1 MGIVD
6 RIFLTLY
13 TFIMALMSI
22 LVVLCSLEVF
32 PKSAMN
38 NFLNY
43 IPGNWMFAVGG
54 IIVLLVSLRLLITG
68 LGFSGQTSMQLSEGP
83 NGKVHV
89 GKTALED
96 YIAALSQEIYG
107 IYNVKVVV
115 NFVEEMINV
124 RINASIEPGINIP
137 ATTGEIKANVRDSIK
152 KVTGIDVKE
161 IEIFFKQIKS
171 QDK

>member
-6 RIFLTLY
+6 RIILTLY
-13 TFIMALMSI
+13 TFIMALVSI

-32 PKSAMN
+32 PHSA
-38 NFLNY
+38 LNY
-43 IPGNWMFAVGG
+43 FFNHIPGNWVYAVGG
-54 IIVLLVSLRLLITG
+54 IVVLLVSGRLLCTG
-68 LGFSGQTSMQLSEGP
+68 LGFLGQSSMQLSEGP

-96 YIAALSQEIYG
+96 YIAVLSQEIYG

-115 NFVEEMINV
+115 NFEEELLNV

-137 ATTGEIKANVRDSIK
+137 ATTGEIKSNVRDSIK

-161 IEIFFKQIKS
+161 IEIFFKQIKA

>member
-6 RIFLTLY
+6 RIILTLY
-13 TFIMALMSI
+13 TFIMALVAV

-32 PKSAMN
+32 PNSALN
-38 NFLNY
+38 NFFNH
-43 IPGNWMFAVGG
+43 IPGNWMYAVGG
-54 IIVLLVSLRLLITG
+54 IIVMLVSIRLLITG

-83 NGKVHV
+83 NGKVSV

-96 YIAALSQEIYG
+96 YIATLAQEIYG

-115 NFVEEMINV
+115 KFEEELINV

-137 ATTGEIKANVRDSIK
+137 ATTGEIKTNVRDSIK

-161 IEIFFKQIKS
+161 IEVFFKQIKS